1 MYTYKVMIHPNNK
14 QATKIRRTLAKC
26 IESNILVHKYLD
38 SFLAQGLPLPKE
50 GEVRKW
56 WTIQKSILDNQTINK
71 RLGLTKQEIIAKHL
85 DTLFYDVSNDAL
97 KQEVKD
103 VYNAYVRYFKK
114 LAKHPVAKKY
124 NSYKKSYYV
133 DPYKIKFT
141 DRKVKLEK
149 ITNSL
154 KENRRVINYVSLAER
169 NRIPINVKYYN
180 PRVVLEGDK
189 FYIVVS
195 VDDENAP
202 TKYKTKKLKLKN
214 ETLGIDLNINSF
226 VTSDNTVYESIVRK
240 SNYIKADNKYKL
252 YQSLCSKKLDYYKK
266 NKIKKTKSYY
276 KLKRKKDKY
285 RLRCKNIKLAYFDNI
300 IIDIIRKSYAK
311 INIEDLDIKNMKESY
326 NLKKENNNLT
336 TEDNEK
342 KYIASGIQENPFGIF
357 IKRLVQLTSKYGIT
371 INKINRYYPSSKKCS
386 ICGEIR
392 KNLKL
397 SDRTYICDKCGLIID
412 RDLNAA
418 INIANY
424 K

>member
-14 QATKIRRTLAKC
+14 QETKIRRTLAKC
-26 IESNILVHKYLD
+26 IECNILVHKYLD
-38 SFLAQGLPLPKE
+38 SFLTKGLPLPKE
-50 GEVRKW
+50 GEIRKW
-56 WTIQKSILDNQTINK
+56 WTTQKSILDNQTKDK

-103 VYNAYVRYFKK
+103 VYKAYIRYFKK
-114 LAKHPVAKKY
+114 LSKHPVSKKY
-124 NSYKKSYYV
+124 NNYKKSFYV

-169 NRIPINVKYYN
+169 NRIPVGVKYYN
-180 PRVVLEGDK
+180 PRIVLEGDR

-202 TKYKTKKLKLKN
+202 TKYKTKKLNLKN

-226 VTSDNTVYESIVRK
+226 VTSDNTVYESVVK
-240 SNYIKADNKYKL
+240 QTNYIKADNKYKL

-266 NKIKKTKSYY
+266 NKIKKKKLYY
-276 KLKRKKDKY
+276 KLKKKKDKY

-300 IIDIIRKSYAK
+300 IIDIIEKNYAK
-311 INIEDLDIKNMKESY
+311 INVENLNIKDMKESY

-336 TEDNEK
+336 IEDNET

-357 IKRLVQLTSKYGIT
+357 IKRLEQLTSKHGII
-371 INKINRYYPSSKKCS
+371 INKIDRYYPSSKKCS
-386 ICGEIR
+386 ACGEIR
-392 KNLKL
+392 KHLKL
-397 SDRTYICDKCGLIID
+397 SDRTYICDKCGLVID